1 MWQDGFTG
9 FPCWRNAENNTFI
22 RQNNC
27 KFITDMFRT
36 SRVFIAVFG
45 AGFALLAALLF
56 VGCSGDS
63 SPDGFGAPEFL
74 SVSAKAD
81 GNSVYLTCSYK
92 GRGAGICGF
101 ALAKGGAVV
110 KRMEAE
116 TRSEG
121 SFSLNVKDLEY
132 DTEYVYYAWISNGSA
147 EIHSNTGTVH
157 TEQKPEPEQV
167 FVSVTAK
174 AEGNSVHLACTYEG
188 LETDSFGFVLT
199 KHKKEVKRQEA
210 EMTKEGSFSLTFEDL
225 EYDTDY
231 GYYAW
236 IVKGKEEIRSNT
248 GTVHTEPKPV
258 IAPAILSLSADAD
271 ENVLTL
277 RCTYEGEGVD
287 GGGFYFNGSA
297 RLGADIIQDGNMSLT
312 IGNLEYNQEYEFIAY
327 ITSGQTEIKS
337 EPAKAHTGKMS
348 SIPIPDAAFK
358 AYVLSLYDSDKNA
371 KLSMEE
377 AEKITRLDINT
388 YDLQIKT
395 LEGIEYFTNLEYL
408 KAVGYDDS
416 RRGEVSSLDLSKNVK
431 LETLICPFNR
441 LESFDL
447 QNCTR
452 LKYLNCSSNMLD
464 NIANMFSF
472 SDNTALEYLD
482 CHSNDSFTVFLRN
495 NTALKYI
502 DCNHT
507 MGQEYFGGC
516 SSLEYLDCSYCQVV
530 VSLNIAG
537 LKKLTTL
544 KCEGNGSLQYFDASG
559 CENLV
564 FDQRLLDSFAGLYF
578 VSFNVRGC
586 KKLTSFDF
594 SNKGVAMNN
603 IDLRDC
609 INLKT
614 VKCNGCVVD
623 ILDVRGCTAL
633 TELECYENFLH
644 ELDVSSC
651 KKLNLRAW
659 PQSTNFDKLWIGS
672 GEYHFYDSSG
682 AEVNPADYGTEV
694 TVRE

>member
-1 MWQDGFTG
+1 MLKTLSFFTV
-9 FPCWRNAENNTFI
+9 AL
-22 RQNNC
+22 
-27 KFITDMFRT
+27 
-36 SRVFIAVFG
+36 AVAVLSSV
-45 AGFALLAALLF
+45 AG
-56 VGCSGDS
+56 VMTGCSGDPS
-63 SPDGFGAPEFL
+63 LEGLGMPEF
-74 SVSAKAD
+74 VSISAQAD
-81 GNSVYLTCSYK
+81 DNSLVLTCNYK
-92 GRGAGICGF
+92 GRVGMCGF
-101 ALAKGGAVV
+101 VV
-110 KRMEAE
+110 TRNGEMVKKQEAS
-116 TRSEG
+116 TRSDG
-121 SFSLNVKDLEY
+121 AFSLIVKNLEY
-132 DTEYVYYAWISNGSA
+132 DTEYTYYAWISNGSA
-147 EIHSNTGTVH
+147 EIHSNTDNVR
-157 TEQKPEPEQV
+157 TEKKPITPQL
-167 FVSVTAK
+167 FVSVSAN
-174 AEGNSVHLACTYEG
+174 ADVNSITLTCTYDG
-188 LETDSFGFVLT
+188 VETDNCGFVLT
-199 KHKKEVKRQEA
+199 KDGEVVKKQKA
-210 EMTKEGSFSLTFEDL
+210 ESTGEGSFSQKFDDL
-225 EYDTDY
+225 DYDTEY

-236 IVKGKEEIRSNT
+236 IVNGEEEIHSNT
-248 GTVHTEPKPV
+248 GTVRTEPKPV
-258 IAPAILSLSADAD
+258 VAPAILGISWEAD

-277 RCTYEGEGVD
+277 HCTFEGDEVD
-287 GGGFYFNGSA
+287 GWGFYMNGGKM
-297 RLGADIIQDGNMSLT
+297 GAEVITDGAFSLVVKD
-312 IGNLEYNQEYEFIAY
+312 LEYNTDYEFQAY
-327 ITSGQTEIKS
+327 ITAGQVEVKS
-337 EPAKAHTGKMS
+337 DAVIARTGKMA
-348 SIPIPDAAFK
+348 SIPVPDDAFK
-358 AYVLSLYDSDKNA
+358 AYIISRYDADRNG

-482 CHSNDSFTVFLRN
+482 CHSNACFTVYVQDN
-495 NTALKYI
+495 AALKYI
-502 DCNHT
+502 DCSHT
-507 MGQEYFGGC
+507 MGQEDFGRC
-516 SSLEYLDCSYCQVV
+516 TSLEYLDCSYCQVV
-530 VSLNIAG
+530 LSLNIAG

-564 FDQRLLDSFAGLYF
+564 FDQRLLDSFAVLYF

-672 GEYHFYDSSG
+672 GEYHYFNESG
-682 AEVNPADYGTEV
+682 QEINPADYGTEV
-694 TVRE
+694 IVKE

>member
-1 MWQDGFTG
+1 MSKLRRLFT
-9 FPCWRNAENNTFI
+9 
-22 RQNNC
+22 
-27 KFITDMFRT
+27 
-36 SRVFIAVFG
+36 VVLAVAASSLV
-45 AGFALLAALLF
+45 AGVLT
-56 VGCSGDS
+56 GCSGDPS
-63 SPDGFGAPEFL
+63 LEGLGAPEFL
-74 SVSAKAD
+74 SVSAEAD

-101 ALAKGGAVV
+101 ALTKGGSVV
-110 KRMEAE
+110 KKQEAE
-116 TRSEG
+116 TRSDG
-121 SFSLNVKDLEY
+121 SFSLNIKDLEY

-157 TEQKPEPEQV
+157 TDQQPEPEQV

-188 LETDSFGFVLT
+188 LEASGCGFVLT
-199 KHKKEVKRQEA
+199 KDKKEVKRQEA
-210 EMTKEGSFSLTFEDL
+210 EMTKEGSFSLTLEDL

-248 GTVHTEPKPV
+248 GTVRTEPKPV
-258 IAPAILSLSADAD
+258 VAPAILGISWEAD

-277 RCTYEGEGVD
+277 HCTFEGDEVD
-287 GGGFYFNGSA
+287 GWGFYMNGWKM
-297 RLGADIIQDGNMSLT
+297 GAEVITDGAFSLVVKD
-312 IGNLEYNQEYEFIAY
+312 LEYNTDYEFQAY
-327 ITSGQTEIKS
+327 ITAGQVEVKS
-337 EPAKAHTGKMS
+337 DAVIARTGKMA
-348 SIPIPDAAFK
+348 SIPIPDEAFK
-358 AYVLSLYDSDKNA
+358 AYIMSRYDIDKNG
-371 KLSMEE
+371 KLSMAE
-377 AEKITRLDINT
+377 AEKIIKLDFNT
-388 YDLQIKT
+388 YDLKIKS

-416 RRGEVSSLDLSKNVK
+416 RRGELKNISLSKNTKLLTLICYFNK
-431 LETLICPFNR
+431 LETCDLRNCKLI
-441 LESFDL
+441 
-447 QNCTR
+447 
-452 LKYLNCSSNMLD
+452 KYIDFSSNMLS
-464 NIANMFSF
+464 NMTE
-472 SDNTALEYLD
+472 DGAYIDLGENPALEYLD
-482 CHSNDSFTVFLRN
+482 CHSNESFTVFLRN

-564 FDQRLLDSFAGLYF
+564 FDQRLLDSFACLYF

-586 KKLTSFDF
+586 KKLTSFDL
-594 SNKGVAMNN
+594 SNKCVAMNN

-651 KKLNLRAW
+651 KKLSLKAW

>member
-1 MWQDGFTG
+1 MLKTLRFFTV
-9 FPCWRNAENNTFI
+9 AL
-22 RQNNC
+22 
-27 KFITDMFRT
+27 
-36 SRVFIAVFG
+36 AVAVLSSV
-45 AGFALLAALLF
+45 AG
-56 VGCSGDS
+56 VMTGCSGDPS
-63 SPDGFGAPEFL
+63 LEGLGMPEF
-74 SVSAKAD
+74 VSISAQAD
-81 GNSVYLTCSYK
+81 DNSLVLTCNYK
-92 GRGAGICGF
+92 GRVGMCGF
-101 ALAKGGAVV
+101 VVTRNGEVV
-110 KRMEAE
+110 KKQEAS
-116 TRSEG
+116 TRSDG
-121 SFSLNVKDLEY
+121 AFSLIVKNLEY
-132 DTEYVYYAWISNGSA
+132 DTEYTYYAWISNGSA
-147 EIHSNTGTVH
+147 EIHSNTDNVR
-157 TEQKPEPEQV
+157 TEKKPITPQV
-167 FVSVTAK
+167 FVSVAAN
-174 AEGNSVHLACTYEG
+174 AEGNTISLTCTYEG
-188 LETDSFGFVLT
+188 VKADACGFVLT
-199 KHKKEVKRQEA
+199 KEGEVVKRLEA
-210 EMTKEGSFSLTFEDL
+210 ETGSEGSFSITIDDL
-225 EYDTDY
+225 EYDCEY

-236 IVKGKEEIRSNT
+236 IVSGEDEVHSNT
-248 GTVHTEPKPV
+248 GIVHTEQRPV
-258 IAPAILSLSADAD
+258 IAPTIKEVFYEAD

-277 RCTYEGEGVD
+277 HCTYMGDEVNGW
-287 GGGFYFNGSA
+287 GFYFNGEKM
-297 RLGADIIQDGNMSLT
+297 GADSREEGEFSLT
-312 IGNLEYNQEYEFIAY
+312 ITGLEYNTDYEFQAY
-327 ITSGQTEIKS
+327 ITASLTEVKS
-337 EPAKAHTGKMS
+337 DAVIARTGKMA
-348 SIPIPDAAFK
+348 SIPVPDDAFK
-358 AYVLSLYDSDKNA
+358 AYIISRYDADRNG

-441 LESFDL
+441 LESLDL

-452 LKYLNCSSNMLD
+452 LKYLDCSSNMLD
-464 NIANMFSF
+464 NMVNYYFF

-482 CHSNDSFTVFLRN
+482 CHSNAFFTVYVQDN
-495 NTALKYI
+495 AALKYI
-502 DCNHT
+502 DCSHT
-507 MGQEYFGGC
+507 MGQEDFGRC
-516 SSLEYLDCSYCQVV
+516 TSLEYIDCSYCQVV

-594 SNKGVAMNN
+594 SNKGGAMNN

-633 TELECYENFLH
+633 TELECWGNFIY
-644 ELDVSSC
+644 ELDVSSQ
-651 KKLNLRAW
+651 KKLNLKAW
-659 PQSTNFDKLWIGS
+659 QRVADYLEKLWVGS
-672 GEYHFYDSSG
+672 GGDYHYFDSDG
-682 AEVNPADYGTEV
+682 VEINPADYGTEV
-694 TVRE
+694 IVKE

>member
-1 MWQDGFTG
+1 MSKLRRLFT
-9 FPCWRNAENNTFI
+9 
-22 RQNNC
+22 
-27 KFITDMFRT
+27 
-36 SRVFIAVFG
+36 VVLAVAASSLV
-45 AGFALLAALLF
+45 AGVLT
-56 VGCSGDS
+56 GCSGDPS
-63 SPDGFGAPEFL
+63 LEGLGAPEFL
-74 SVSAKAD
+74 SVSAEAD

-101 ALAKGGAVV
+101 ALTKGGSVV
-110 KRMEAE
+110 KKQEAE
-116 TRSEG
+116 TRSDG

-132 DTEYVYYAWISNGSA
+132 DTEYIYYAWISNGTA

-157 TEQKPEPEQV
+157 TDQQPEPEQV

-188 LETDSFGFVLT
+188 LEASGCGFVLT
-199 KHKKEVKRQEA
+199 KDKKEVKRQEA
-210 EMTKEGSFSLTFEDL
+210 EMTKEGSFSLTLEDL

-248 GTVHTEPKPV
+248 GTVRTEPKPV
-258 IAPAILSLSADAD
+258 VAPAILGISWEAD

-277 RCTYEGEGVD
+277 HCTFEGDEVD
-287 GGGFYFNGSA
+287 GWGFYMNGGKM
-297 RLGADIIQDGNMSLT
+297 GAEVITDGAFSLVVKD
-312 IGNLEYNQEYEFIAY
+312 LEYNTDYEFQAY
-327 ITSGQTEIKS
+327 ITAGQVEVKS
-337 EPAKAHTGKMS
+337 DAVIARTGKMA
-348 SIPIPDAAFK
+348 SIPIPDEAFK
-358 AYVLSLYDSDKNA
+358 AYIMSRYDIDKNG

-377 AEKITRLDINT
+377 AEKIIKLDFNT
-388 YDLQIKT
+388 YDLKIKS

-416 RRGEVSSLDLSKNVK
+416 RRGELKNISLSKNTKLLTLICYFNK
-431 LETLICPFNR
+431 LETCDLRNCKLI
-441 LESFDL
+441 
-447 QNCTR
+447 
-452 LKYLNCSSNMLD
+452 KYIDFSSNMLS
-464 NIANMFSF
+464 NMTE
-472 SDNTALEYLD
+472 DGAYIDLGENPALEYLD
-482 CHSNDSFTVFLRN
+482 CHSNESFTVFLRN

-544 KCEGNGSLQYFDASG
+544 KCEGNGGLQYFDASG

-564 FDQRLLDSFAGLYF
+564 FDQRLLDSFACLYF

-586 KKLTSFDF
+586 KKLTSFDL
-594 SNKGVAMNN
+594 SNKCVAMNN

-614 VKCNGCVVD
+614 FKCNGCVVD

-651 KKLNLRAW
+651 KKLNLKAW
-659 PQSTNFDKLWIGS
+659 PQPTNIEKLWIGS

-694 TVRE
+694 IVRE

>member
-1 MWQDGFTG
+1 MSKLRRLFT
-9 FPCWRNAENNTFI
+9 
-22 RQNNC
+22 
-27 KFITDMFRT
+27 
-36 SRVFIAVFG
+36 VVLAVAASSLV
-45 AGFALLAALLF
+45 AGVLT
-56 VGCSGDS
+56 GCSGDPS
-63 SPDGFGAPEFL
+63 LEGLGAPEFL
-74 SVSAKAD
+74 SVSAEAD

-101 ALAKGGAVV
+101 VLAKGGAVV

-116 TRSEG
+116 TRSDG
-121 SFSLNVKDLEY
+121 SFSLNIKDLEY
-132 DTEYVYYAWISNGSA
+132 DTEYVYYAWISNGTA

-188 LETDSFGFVLT
+188 LEADSFGFVLT

-210 EMTKEGSFSLTFEDL
+210 EMTKEGSFSLTLEDL

-258 IAPAILSLSADAD
+258 IAPAILGVSAEAD

-297 RLGADIIQDGNMSLT
+297 RLEADILQDGNMSLT

-358 AYVLSLYDSDKNA
+358 PYILSLYDQDKNG

-377 AEKITRLDINT
+377 AEKITRLEINT
-388 YDLQIKT
+388 FDLKIKS
-395 LEGIEYFTNLEYL
+395 LEGIEYFVNLEYL
-408 KAVGYDDS
+408 KAVGNSDTQ
-416 RRGEVSSLDLSKNVK
+416 RGEVVRLDLSKNNK
-431 LETLICPFNR
+431 LETLYCSFNK
-441 LESFDL
+441 LEFLDFGINSSLRYVD
-447 QNCTR
+447 
-452 LKYLNCSSNMLD
+452 CSSNMLHNVSAETFGLPD
-464 NIANMFSF
+464 FGKTLS
-472 SDNTALEYLD
+472 LEYLD
-482 CHSNDSFTVFLRN
+482 CHSNPNLNLFLGDNKALRYLDCSNTIGESCFT
-495 NTALKYI
+495 
-502 DCNHT
+502 
-507 MGQEYFGGC
+507 GC
-516 SSLEYLDCSYCQVV
+516 PALEYLDCSNCGNLYNG
-530 VSLNIAG
+530 LNISG
-537 LKKLTTL
+537 LKKMSTL
-544 KCEGNGSLQYFDASG
+544 KCEGGLGYNEFDASG

-564 FDQRLLDSFAGLYF
+564 FDPSVFTDNEFLRIKL
-578 VSFNVRGC
+578 RGC
-586 KKLTSFDF
+586 YKLTSLDICYGGKFTYY
-594 SNKGVAMNN
+594 
-603 IDLRDC
+603 IDVTDC
-609 INLKT
+609 KNLKS
-614 VKCNGCVVD
+614 VKCNGRDVD
-623 ILDVRGCTAL
+623 ELYVGGCTAL
-633 TELECYENFLH
+633 TEIECYENFLH

-651 KKLNLRAW
+651 KKLNLKAW

>member
-1 MWQDGFTG
+1 MSKLRRLFT
-9 FPCWRNAENNTFI
+9 
-22 RQNNC
+22 
-27 KFITDMFRT
+27 
-36 SRVFIAVFG
+36 VVLAVAASSLV
-45 AGFALLAALLF
+45 AGVLT
-56 VGCSGDS
+56 GCSGDPS
-63 SPDGFGAPEFL
+63 LEGLGAPEFL
-74 SVSAKAD
+74 SVSAEAD

-92 GRGAGICGF
+92 GRGAGVCGF
-101 ALAKGGAVV
+101 ALTKGGSVV
-110 KRMEAE
+110 KKQEAE
-116 TRSEG
+116 TRSDG
-121 SFSLNVKDLEY
+121 SFSLNIKDLEY

-188 LETDSFGFVLT
+188 LEASGCGFVLT
-199 KHKKEVKRQEA
+199 KDKKEVKRQEA
-210 EMTKEGSFSLTFEDL
+210 EMTKEGSFSLTLEDL

-258 IAPAILSLSADAD
+258 IAPTIKEVSFEAD

-277 RCTYEGEGVD
+277 HCTYTGDEVD
-287 GGGFYFNGSA
+287 GWGFYFNGTKYGS
-297 RLGADIIQDGNMSLT
+297 DSHDDGKFSLT
-312 IGNLEYNQEYEFIAY
+312 VSDLEYDTDYDYQAY
-327 ITSGQTEIKS
+327 ITSGQVEVTSDVKT
-337 EPAKAHTGKMS
+337 ARTGKLS
-348 SIPIPDAAFK
+348 SVPIPDAVFK
-358 AYVLSLYDSDKNA
+358 AYILNLYDLDRNG

-441 LESFDL
+441 LESLDL

-464 NIANMFSF
+464 NYANMFSF

-482 CHSNDSFTVFLRN
+482 CHSNACFTVYVQD

-502 DCNHT
+502 DCSHT
-507 MGQEYFGGC
+507 MGQEDFGRC
-516 SSLEYLDCSYCQVV
+516 TSLEYIDCSYCQVV

-564 FDQRLLDSFAGLYF
+564 FDQRLLDSFACLYF

-586 KKLTSFDF
+586 KKLTSFDL
-594 SNKGVAMNN
+594 SNKSVAMNN

>member
-1 MWQDGFTG
+1 MSKLRRLFT
-9 FPCWRNAENNTFI
+9 
-22 RQNNC
+22 
-27 KFITDMFRT
+27 
-36 SRVFIAVFG
+36 VVLAVAASSLV
-45 AGFALLAALLF
+45 AGVLT
-56 VGCSGDS
+56 GCSGDPS
-63 SPDGFGAPEFL
+63 LEGLGAPEFL

-101 ALAKGGAVV
+101 VLTKGGSVV
-110 KRMEAE
+110 KKQEAE
-116 TRSEG
+116 TRSDG
-121 SFSLNVKDLEY
+121 SFSLNIKDLEY
-132 DTEYVYYAWISNGSA
+132 DTEYVYYAWISNGTA

-188 LETDSFGFVLT
+188 LEADSFGFVLT

-258 IAPAILSLSADAD
+258 IAPAILGVSAEAD

-312 IGNLEYNQEYEFIAY
+312 IGNLEYDQEYEFIAY

-337 EPAKAHTGKMS
+337 EPAKAHTGKMA
-348 SIPIPDAAFK
+348 SIPIPDEAFK
-358 AYVLSLYDSDKNA
+358 AYIMSRYDIDKNG

-377 AEKITRLDINT
+377 AEKIIKLDFNT
-388 YDLQIKT
+388 YDLKIKS

-416 RRGEVSSLDLSKNVK
+416 RRGELKNISLSKNTKLLTLICYFNK
-431 LETLICPFNR
+431 LETCDLRNCKLI
-441 LESFDL
+441 
-447 QNCTR
+447 
-452 LKYLNCSSNMLD
+452 KYIDFSSNMLS
-464 NIANMFSF
+464 NMTE
-472 SDNTALEYLD
+472 DGAYIDLGENPALEYLD
-482 CHSNDSFTVFLRN
+482 CHSNESFTVFLRN

-544 KCEGNGSLQYFDASG
+544 KCEGNWSLQNFDASG

-564 FDQRLLDSFAGLYF
+564 FDQRLLDSFAGQYF
-578 VSFNVRGC
+578 FSFNVRGC

-594 SNKGVAMNN
+594 SNKGGAMNK

-614 VKCNGCVVD
+614 FKCNGCVVD
-623 ILDVRGCTAL
+623 ELYVGGCTAL
-633 TELECYENFLH
+633 TEIECYENFLH

-651 KKLNLRAW
+651 KKLNLKAW

>member
-1 MWQDGFTG
+1 MSKLRRLFT
-9 FPCWRNAENNTFI
+9 
-22 RQNNC
+22 
-27 KFITDMFRT
+27 
-36 SRVFIAVFG
+36 VVLAVAASSLV
-45 AGFALLAALLF
+45 AGVLT
-56 VGCSGDS
+56 GCSGDPS
-63 SPDGFGAPEFL
+63 LEGLGAPEFL
-74 SVSAKAD
+74 SVSAEAD

-101 ALAKGGAVV
+101 ALTKGGSVV
-110 KRMEAE
+110 KKQEAE
-116 TRSEG
+116 TRSDG
-121 SFSLNVKDLEY
+121 SFSLNIKDLEY

-157 TEQKPEPEQV
+157 TDQQPEPEQV

-188 LETDSFGFVLT
+188 LEASGCGFVLT
-199 KHKKEVKRQEA
+199 KDKKEVKRQEA
-210 EMTKEGSFSLTFEDL
+210 EMTKEGSFSLTLEDL

-248 GTVHTEPKPV
+248 GTVRTEPKPV
-258 IAPAILSLSADAD
+258 VAPAILGISWEAD

-277 RCTYEGEGVD
+277 HCTFEGDEVD
-287 GGGFYFNGSA
+287 GWGFYMNGWKM
-297 RLGADIIQDGNMSLT
+297 GAEVITDGAFSLVVKD
-312 IGNLEYNQEYEFIAY
+312 LEYNTDYEFQAY
-327 ITSGQTEIKS
+327 ITAGQVEVKS
-337 EPAKAHTGKMS
+337 DAVIARTGKMA
-348 SIPIPDAAFK
+348 SIPIPDEAFK
-358 AYVLSLYDSDKNA
+358 AYIMSRYDIDKNG

-377 AEKITRLDINT
+377 VEKIIKLDFNT
-388 YDLQIKT
+388 YDLKIKS

-416 RRGEVSSLDLSKNVK
+416 RRGELKNISLSKNTKLLTLICYFNK
-431 LETLICPFNR
+431 LETCDLRNCKLI
-441 LESFDL
+441 
-447 QNCTR
+447 
-452 LKYLNCSSNMLD
+452 KYIDFSSNMLS
-464 NIANMFSF
+464 NMTE
-472 SDNTALEYLD
+472 DGAYIDLGENPALEYLD
-482 CHSNDSFTVFLRN
+482 CHSNESFTVFLRN

-564 FDQRLLDSFAGLYF
+564 FDQRLLDSFACLYF

-586 KKLTSFDF
+586 KKLTSFDL
-594 SNKGVAMNN
+594 SNKCVAMNN

-651 KKLNLRAW
+651 KKLSLKAW

>member
-1 MWQDGFTG
+1 MSKLRRLFT
-9 FPCWRNAENNTFI
+9 
-22 RQNNC
+22 
-27 KFITDMFRT
+27 
-36 SRVFIAVFG
+36 VVLAVAASSLV
-45 AGFALLAALLF
+45 AGVLT
-56 VGCSGDS
+56 GCSGDPS
-63 SPDGFGAPEFL
+63 LEGLGAPEFL
-74 SVSAKAD
+74 SVSAEAD

-101 ALAKGGAVV
+101 ALTKGGSVV
-110 KRMEAE
+110 KKQEAE
-116 TRSEG
+116 TRSDG

-132 DTEYVYYAWISNGSA
+132 DTEYIYYAWISNGTA

-157 TEQKPEPEQV
+157 TDQQPEPEQV

-188 LETDSFGFVLT
+188 LEASGCGFVLT
-199 KHKKEVKRQEA
+199 KDKKEVKRQEA
-210 EMTKEGSFSLTFEDL
+210 EMTKEGSFSLTLEDL

-248 GTVHTEPKPV
+248 GTVRTEPKPV
-258 IAPAILSLSADAD
+258 VAPAILGISWEAD

-277 RCTYEGEGVD
+277 HCTFEGDEVD
-287 GGGFYFNGSA
+287 GWGFYMNGGKM
-297 RLGADIIQDGNMSLT
+297 GAEVITDGAFSLVVKD
-312 IGNLEYNQEYEFIAY
+312 LEYNTDYEFQAY
-327 ITSGQTEIKS
+327 ITAGQVEVKS
-337 EPAKAHTGKMS
+337 DAVIARTGKMS

-358 AYVLSLYDSDKNA
+358 SYILSLYDQDKNG

-441 LESFDL
+441 LESLDL

-464 NIANMFSF
+464 NYANMFSF

-482 CHSNDSFTVFLRN
+482 CHSNACFTVYVQDN
-495 NTALKYI
+495 AALKYI
-502 DCNHT
+502 DCSHT
-507 MGQEYFGGC
+507 MGQEYFGRC
-516 SSLEYLDCSYCQVV
+516 TSLEYLDCSYCQVV

-544 KCEGNGSLQYFDASG
+544 KCEGNGSMQYFDASG

-578 VSFNVRGC
+578 ISFNVRGC

-594 SNKGVAMNN
+594 SNKSVAMNN

-651 KKLNLRAW
+651 KKLSLKAW

>member
-1 MWQDGFTG
+1 MSKLRRLFT
-9 FPCWRNAENNTFI
+9 
-22 RQNNC
+22 
-27 KFITDMFRT
+27 
-36 SRVFIAVFG
+36 VVLAVAASSLV
-45 AGFALLAALLF
+45 AGVLT
-56 VGCSGDS
+56 GCSGDPS
-63 SPDGFGAPEFL
+63 LEGLGAPVFL
-74 SVSAKAD
+74 SVSAEAD

-101 ALAKGGAVV
+101 ALTKGGSVV
-110 KRMEAE
+110 KKQEAE
-116 TRSEG
+116 TRSDG
-121 SFSLNVKDLEY
+121 SFSLNIKDLEY

-157 TEQKPEPEQV
+157 TDQQPEPEQV

-188 LETDSFGFVLT
+188 LEASGCGFVLT
-199 KHKKEVKRQEA
+199 KDKKEVKRQEA
-210 EMTKEGSFSLTFEDL
+210 EMTKEGSFSLTLEDL

-248 GTVHTEPKPV
+248 GTVRTEPKPV
-258 IAPAILSLSADAD
+258 VAPAILGISWEAD

-277 RCTYEGEGVD
+277 HCTFEGDEVD
-287 GGGFYFNGSA
+287 GWGFYMNGGKM
-297 RLGADIIQDGNMSLT
+297 GAEVITDGAFSLVVKD
-312 IGNLEYNQEYEFIAY
+312 LEYNTDYEFQAY
-327 ITSGQTEIKS
+327 ITAGQVEVKS
-337 EPAKAHTGKMS
+337 DAVIARTGKMS

-358 AYVLSLYDSDKNA
+358 SYILSLYDQDKNG
-371 KLSMEE
+371 KLSIEE

-441 LESFDL
+441 LESLDL

-464 NIANMFSF
+464 NYANMFSF

-482 CHSNDSFTVFLRN
+482 CHSNACFTVYVQDN
-495 NTALKYI
+495 AALKYI
-502 DCNHT
+502 DCSHT
-507 MGQEYFGGC
+507 MGQEYFGRC
-516 SSLEYLDCSYCQVV
+516 TSLEYLDCSYCQVV

-544 KCEGNGSLQYFDASG
+544 KCEGNGSMQYFDASG

-578 VSFNVRGC
+578 ISFNVRGC

-594 SNKGVAMNN
+594 SNKSVAMNN

-651 KKLNLRAW
+651 KKLSLKAW